1 MTSRKRMSCP
11 LLFLP
16 AAWSVGDGE
25 TNLANVGKTKA
36 DKRLIEMKTI
46 AEKTDTELKSDVL
59 AELKYEPCVNIT
71 DIGVLVKDGAVTL
84 NGYATS
90 YGEKWNAVA
99 ATKRVAGVRAI
110 ADDIVV
116 KLPQSLLRTDG
127 DLALAAANQIAWFT
141 TIPTGVAKITV
152 SDGWITLAGELEYG
166 FQKGDAEAEVQHI
179 AGVKGVTNLMAVKS
193 RLSATNV
200 KAAIESAFER
210 SALLDAEKIHVVTSG
225 NKVTLTGKVRNY
237 AERDEAQRVAWA
249 AAGVCSVDNK
259 LDVKWSWGFED

>member
-1 MTSRKRMSCP
+1 
-11 LLFLP
+11 
-16 AAWSVGDGE
+16 
-25 TNLANVGKTKA
+25 
-36 DKRLIEMKTI
+36 MKTI
-46 AEKTDTELKSDVL
+46 VEKTDAELKNDVL

-84 NGYATS
+84 NGFATS

-127 DLALAAANQIAWFT
+127 DLALAAANQIGWFT

-152 SDGWITLAGELEYG
+152 SDSWITLAGEVEFGY
-166 FQKGDAEAEVQHI
+166 QKSDAEAEVQHM
-179 AGVKGVTNLMAVKS
+179 AGVKGVTNLMSVKS
-193 RLSATNV
+193 KLAATHV

-210 SALLDAEKIHVVTSG
+210 NALLDAENIQVEMSG
-225 NKVTLTGKVRNY
+225 NKVTLTGKVRNF
-237 AERDEAQRVAWA
+237 AERDEAERVAWA
-249 AAGVCSVDNK
+249 AAGVWSVDNK
-259 LDVKWSWGFED
+259 IEVNWAWAM